1 MLAQVH
7 PLPLYHFILLS
18 FFPLCIS
25 SRLRNG
31 TPKEPSPSRAA
42 EALKSNLITAV
53 GKGFSKGNVFVFI
66 CVHVD
71 MDRIKPPS
79 LHAA

>member
-31 TPKEPSPSRAA
+31 TSKEPSPSRAA